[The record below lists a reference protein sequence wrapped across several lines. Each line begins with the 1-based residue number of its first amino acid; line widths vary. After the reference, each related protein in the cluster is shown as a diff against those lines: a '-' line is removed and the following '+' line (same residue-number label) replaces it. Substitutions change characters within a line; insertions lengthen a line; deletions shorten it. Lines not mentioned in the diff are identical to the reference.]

1 MSFKR
6 QKENARGKKKKR
18 IKEILCRVM
27 SQFDPDIFLIS
38 AANCFHSL
46 NEP

>member
-6 QKENARGKKKKR
+6 QKENARGKKKEDK
-18 IKEILCRVM
+18 RVM

>member
-6 QKENARGKKKKR
+6 QKENARGKKNM